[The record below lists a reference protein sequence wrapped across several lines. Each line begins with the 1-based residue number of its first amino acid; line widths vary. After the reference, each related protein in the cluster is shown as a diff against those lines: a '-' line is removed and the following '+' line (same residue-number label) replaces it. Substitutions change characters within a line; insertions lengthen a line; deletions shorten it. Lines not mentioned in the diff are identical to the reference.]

1 MLRLTLPA
9 LPAALATTGVPGVRG
24 MLLHAAARRPR
35 LWRREAT
42 RFRRSRATVPL
53 FPRAVAVV
61 VGGVHRRR
69 VLGLF
74 VLGRVLVAPI
84 PPAATAAAAAAA
96 AAATAAAGSSGPA
109 TAAAARVGQQ
119 RRRQRRRGD

>member
-84 PPAATAAAAAAA
+84 PPAATAAAA
-96 AAATAAAGSSGPA
+96 TAAAGSSGPA

-119 RRRQRRRGD
+119 RRRQRRRG